1 MERGNPAR
9 GPRSVVLLS
18 DFGLIDPYVGQ
29 MRGTIARL
37 APEVR
42 ILDLTHGVTP
52 FNLPQAGYFLAASA
66 PHFPEDAV
74 FVAVVDPGVGT
85 DRRIVAV
92 ERRRQIFLAPDNGL
106 LDLVLQ
112 GGESFRVFDLTPDAI
127 TLGRA
132 SATFQGRDVLAP
144 LAARLAL
151 GEPPSDLGTAMDP
164 AGLVRSPWGRP
175 VSEDGGVAAQVLHVD
190 RFGNC
195 VLNLRQDF
203 VLPAGE
209 VRLTAPH
216 PAPAPGADL
225 CRPGRGPDRAAPGQ
239 PRLSGAGPVHGLR
252 GGPPGA
258 HARCARAPGLGGGV
272 IFLNRFLLA
281 LSFLTRLGPTRRAE
295 AGDLAGC
302 LVFLPVVG
310 LVLGLAVCLPFGL
323 GLFAGKPWVQA
334 WLAAALSL
342 ALPRGLHLDGLAD
355 VADGVTAHAEP
366 ERFWRVVKDSHCG
379 AFGVMAL
386 VLPPLAL
393 YPLYRLARLVDGVN
407 GDFLGAAVVLG
418 ELAAGLGLVLAL

>member
-18 DFGLIDPYVGQ
+18 DFGLTDPYVGQ

-37 APEVR
+37 APEVQ

-85 DRRIVAV
+85 DRRIVAA

-112 GGESFRVFDLTPDAI
+112 GAEPLRVFDLTPDAI

-132 SATFQGRDVLAP
+132 SATFQGRDVFAP

-164 AGLVRSPWGRP
+164 AGLVRSSWGRP
-175 VSEDGGVAAQVLHVD
+175 VSENGGVEAQVLHVD

-203 VLPAGE
+203 
-209 VRLTAPH
+209 
-216 PAPAPGADL
+216 
-225 CRPGRGPDRAAPGQ
+225 
-239 PRLSGAGPVHGLR
+239 
-252 GGPPGA
+252 
-258 HARCARAPGLGGGV
+258 
-272 IFLNRFLLA
+272 
-281 LSFLTRLGPTRRAE
+281 
-295 AGDLAGC
+295 
-302 LVFLPVVG
+302 
-310 LVLGLAVCLPFGL
+310 
-323 GLFAGKPWVQA
+323 
-334 WLAAALSL
+334 
-342 ALPRGLHLDGLAD
+342 ALPSG
-355 VADGVTAHAEP
+355 E
-366 ERFWRVVKDSHCG
+366 
-379 AFGVMAL
+379 
-386 VLPPLAL
+386 
-393 YPLYRLARLVDGVN
+393 ARLVTPQARPLRRVRTYADLAEGQV
-407 GDFLGAAVVLG
+407 GLLLGSQGFLELAQFMGSAADLLGLEPGASVRLAWGAACST
-418 ELAAGLGLVLAL
+418 

>member
-1 MERGNPAR
+1 MERGNPAKA
-9 GPRSVVLLS
+9 PRSVVLLS

-37 APEVR
+37 APAAR

-112 GGESFRVFDLTPDAI
+112 GGESLRVFDLTPDAI

-151 GEPPSDLGTAMDP
+151 GEPPADLGTAMDP

-175 VSEDGGVAAQVLHVD
+175 VSENGGVAAQGLHVD

-203 VLPAGE
+203 ALPAGE
-209 VRLTAPH
+209 
-216 PAPAPGADL
+216 
-225 CRPGRGPDRAAPGQ
+225 
-239 PRLSGAGPVHGLR
+239 
-252 GGPPGA
+252 
-258 HARCARAPGLGGGV
+258 
-272 IFLNRFLLA
+272 
-281 LSFLTRLGPTRRAE
+281 
-295 AGDLAGC
+295 
-302 LVFLPVVG
+302 
-310 LVLGLAVCLPFGL
+310 
-323 GLFAGKPWVQA
+323 
-334 WLAAALSL
+334 
-342 ALPRGLHLDGLAD
+342 
-355 VADGVTAHAEP
+355 
-366 ERFWRVVKDSHCG
+366 
-379 AFGVMAL
+379 
-386 VLPPLAL
+386 
-393 YPLYRLARLVDGVN
+393 ARLVAPQALPLRRVRTYADLAEGQV
-407 GDFLGAAVVLG
+407 GLLLGSQGFLELARFMGSAASFLGLEPGAPVRLAWGAA
-418 ELAAGLGLVLAL
+418 